1 MRMNLF
7 SRCLVT
13 LGSCA
18 VASLATALGQESVPP
33 TGATETTESEAAS
46 EGVSPVR
53 APQALE
59 DLSAN
64 LDRPAP
70 FLLATDIDGRSFNLR
85 QYAAGQPVVVALTST
100 TCPLCRKFGPTLAE
114 LEQQFQ
120 KRGIKFVYVVSI
132 ATDPLDDVRRMR
144 DELGWSGP
152 VLLDRNQELVQALAA
167 DTTTEAFLYDANLTL
182 RYRGAVDD
190 QYGLGYTKPAPTQR
204 YLAAALESLLQQ
216 EVPAVRQTS
225 APGCRIQFPTTSA
238 ERPLEYHRD
247 IARIIQ
253 NHCLD
258 CHRTDGIGP
267 FPLESPEQVIAHA
280 GMISEVVNNGSM
292 PPWFAAADPSR
303 PHRWINDTTLTDEQ
317 RERLQRW
324 LAGEQA
330 LGSAELGPIE
340 RRYDNRWSIGTPD
353 LVASL
358 PQRNRIRS
366 TGFMDYLHQ
375 KIELTH
381 TEDRWIQAVE
391 IRPTAP
397 EVVHHVLVYALP
409 RDSRQLDIDERSHFL
424 AAYVPGNSNQM
435 FPPGM
440 AKKLPANHDLVLQM
454 HYTPN
459 GRATFDQ
466 TEIAFRFADGP
477 PDHEILVTGIANT
490 GIRIQPGAAHHPEN
504 AELTVPQSAVVTAF
518 FPHMHL
524 RGKAFRMELETAEGR
539 QTLLEVPRYDFNWQL
554 EYRLLNPLTLAAG
567 NRILVTGWFDNS
579 ADNPYNPDPTR
590 LVGWGKQTTDEML
603 IGYVEYYYT
612 EKSNNPLQQPRQ
624 RATAEQMF
632 QRMDRNGDGLIQRD
646 ELRRAALFDA
656 IDADKDGRL
665 TLEEVKQAWPQ
676 LERRR

>member
-1 MRMNLF
+1 MRMSVLNRFLMAF
-7 SRCLVT
+7 
-13 LGSCA
+13 GIF
-18 VASLATALGQESVPP
+18 VAAATGMVRGQESVPP
-33 TGATETTESEAAS
+33 TESAPATES
-46 EGVSPVR
+46 VSPVR
-53 APQALE
+53 APQPIEELA
-59 DLSAN
+59 AN

-70 FLLATDIDGRSFNLR
+70 SLLATDIDGQAFNLR
-85 QYAAGQPVVVALTST
+85 HYAAGQPVVVVLTST
-100 TCPLCRKFGPTLAE
+100 TCPLCRKYGPTLAE
-114 LEQQFQ
+114 LEQQFRP
-120 KRGIKFVYVVSI
+120 RGIKFVYVVSI
-132 ATDPLDDVRRMR
+132 ATDPLEEVRRQR
-144 DELGWSGP
+144 EELGWSGP
-152 VLLDRNQELVQALAA
+152 VLLDNNQDLVRALQA
-167 DTTTEAFLYDANLTL
+167 DTTTEAFLYDASLTL

-204 YLAAALESLLQQ
+204 YLSSAMESLLQATAID
-216 EVPAVRQTS
+216 VKQTS
-225 APGCRIQFPTTSA
+225 APGCRIQLPTA
-238 ERPLEYHRD
+238 DGQRPLEYYRD

-267 FPLESPEQVIAHA
+267 FPLESPEQVVAHA
-280 GMISEVVNNGSM
+280 GMIREVVSNGSM
-292 PPWFAAADPSR
+292 PPWFAAADPQR
-303 PHRWINDTTLTDEQ
+303 PHRWINEATLTDQE
-317 RERLQRW
+317 RERLQSW
-324 LAGEQA
+324 
-330 LGSAELGPIE
+330 LGSEQVLGPEELGPIE

-353 LVASL
+353 LVANL
-358 PQRNRIRS
+358 PQRNRVRS
-366 TGFMDYLHQ
+366 SGFMDYLHQ

-409 RDSRQLDIDERSHFL
+409 RDSRGLDIDERSHFL
-424 AAYVPGNSNQM
+424 AAYAPGNSKQV

-490 GIRIQPGAAHHPEN
+490 GIRIQPGAANHPEK
-504 AELTVPQSAVVTAF
+504 AELTVPQPAVVTAF

-539 QTLLEVPRYDFNWQL
+539 QNLLEVPRYDFNWQL

-567 NRILVTGWFDNS
+567 DRILVTGWFDNS
-579 ADNPYNPDPTR
+579 TDNPYNPDPTR

-612 EKSNNPLQQPRQ
+612 EQSNNPIQPARP
-624 RATAEQMF
+624 RATAEQTF
-632 QRMDRNGDGLIQRD
+632 QRMDRNGDGVIDRD
-646 ELRRAALFDA
+646 ELKRPALFDA
-656 IDADKDGRL
+656 IDTDKDGRL
-665 TLEEVKQAWPQ
+665 TLAEVQAAWPQ
-676 LERRR
+676 LQRRR